1 VLEHIDNDFKALQEI
16 QRILRPCGLAH
27 IEVPANPP
35 SFDLYDEVLMH
46 FRRYRLGDLT
56 TKARE
61 AGFAILK
68 ATHLGFFVYPL
79 FKMGKRRNQKAGK
92 NVSFDEKKAILARQ
106 IGTTAR
112 NQLLSMAFKVER
124 IFSRY
129 PSASERCSDFRR
141 LNEIESD
148 FAMSHHVKMEV
159 FSADNG
165 SFSECFGVCC
175 FRQIRY
181 ILRAC

>member
-16 QRILRPCGLAH
+16 QRILRPGGLAH
-27 IEVPANPP
+27 IEVPADPP

-92 NVSFDEKKAILARQ
+92 NVSFDEKKASWH
-106 IGTTAR
+106 GK
-112 NQLLSMAFKVER
+112 SG
-124 IFSRY
+124 
-129 PSASERCSDFRR
+129 RR
-141 LNEIESD
+141 LAINSCRWRSKSSE
-148 FAMSHHVKMEV
+148 
-159 FSADNG
+159 FSVA
-165 SFSECFGVCC
+165 
-175 FRQIRY
+175 
-181 ILRAC
+181 ILRHPSGAQTSEDLMR